1 MSDDQ
6 WTRLIE
12 KMGTPD
18 WATGPSLAHVTGRLK
33 NQTFIDQRISEWTQS
48 RIAEDLMTLLQS
60 NGVPAGVV
68 QTGEDLVDNDPQLA
82 SSNFIFEY
90 ANEHPTLGKIS
101 GDRLPLHFEGTLIG
115 KYSRPE
121 IFGESN
127 RQILKDWLD
136 MTDDDINSNIQSGL
150 IR

>member
-1 MSDDQ
+1 MLQ
-6 WTRLIE
+6 L
-12 KMGTPD
+12 
-18 WATGPSLAHVTGRLK
+18 
-33 NQTFIDQRISEWTQS
+33 QT
-48 RIAEDLMTLLQS
+48 
-60 NGVPAGVV
+60 NGIPAGVV
-68 QTGEDLVDNDPQLA
+68 QTGEDLVDKDPELA

-90 ANEHPTLGKIS
+90 DNDHPTLGKIA
-101 GDRLPLHFEGTLIG
+101 GDRLPIHFEDKLID

-127 RQILKDWLD
+127 RQILRDWLD